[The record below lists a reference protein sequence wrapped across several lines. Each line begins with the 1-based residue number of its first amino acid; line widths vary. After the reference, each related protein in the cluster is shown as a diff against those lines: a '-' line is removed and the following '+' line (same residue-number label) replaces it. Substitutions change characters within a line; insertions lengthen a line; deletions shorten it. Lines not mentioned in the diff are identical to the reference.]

1 MIARGLKRWN
11 LTFGLGLPPSSGVRE
26 ALQWMMLARLGILYV
41 VLTMIVLQQVF
52 RRESLGS
59 PQLILG
65 YGLLATSFSFNLL
78 FATVIEKLPQR
89 WWIAAVH
96 ILFDAL
102 ITSCWIFQ
110 SGGRDSLFA
119 LLYLIQILIVSLIL
133 YQKGAWFTAISA
145 CISFAIVLS
154 LRPQPNALATW
165 GIYSGM
171 FLTLGIIGGYLSEE
185 LFRTNES
192 LKEKSRSMEKLMAL
206 HERILA
212 DIPTGLLSIDNGL
225 RINFINPAGEHILG
239 RAAVDIVGRSLLEVE
254 PGLLPFF
261 SQIDSEA
268 VEADELEGET
278 ALSAT
283 GSESHR
289 SFFVHGRSD
298 HGSTRLQQRVE
309 IGRGIHQRILRG
321 DVALLDA
328 DAGVSGLLDERAKG
342 GRVLI
347 FQDVTKLVHL
357 EEKLKQNEKLAA
369 VGQLAAGIAHEIRNP
384 LASMSASIEMLKGSL
399 VADNLYQENQK
410 LMDIAIREIDRLNR
424 LVTEFLDFVKPEKLR
439 FESVDLPALLGELV
453 LAARGSKDFKEK
465 VRLNELYQPA
475 IALASSEKLKQVIWN
490 LLVNAGQAMKKNGV
504 VEVGC
509 ASVNNQRVK
518 FWVEDQGQGMSE
530 EVMSHL
536 YEPFFTT
543 KDKGTGLGLA
553 TAYKIIEAH
562 HGEIRVTSTVGVG
575 TRFEILLQSA

>member
-1 MIARGLKRWN
+1 
-11 LTFGLGLPPSSGVRE
+11 
-26 ALQWMMLARLGILYV
+26 MLARLGILYV
-41 VLTMIVLQQVF
+41 VLSMIVLQQVF

-59 PQLILG
+59 PQLMLG
-65 YGLLATSFSFNLL
+65 YALLATSFSFNLL
-78 FATVIEKLPQR
+78 FSTIIGKLPQR

-102 ITSCWIFQ
+102 ITSAWIFQ

-145 CISFAIVLS
+145 CVSFAIVML
-154 LRPQPNALATW
+154 LRPQPNALVTW

-212 DIPTGLLSIDNGL
+212 DIPTGLLSIDNGM

-239 RAAVDIVGRSLLEVE
+239 RVAADIVGKNLLEVE
-254 PGLLPFF
+254 AGLLPFF
-261 SQIDSEA
+261 SQIEA
-268 VEADELEGET
+268 EDVAAEPGEAGEVVGMET

-309 IGRGIHQRILRG
+309 IGRGIQQRILRG
-321 DVALLDA
+321 DVAELDA
-328 DAGVSGLLDERAKG
+328 DAGVSGLLDEQAKG
-342 GRVLI
+342 GRVLL

-424 LVTEFLDFVKPEKLR
+424 LVTEFLDFVKPEKFR
-439 FESVDLPALLGELV
+439 FESVDLPHLLSELV
-453 LAARGSKDFKEK
+453 LAARGSKEFKEK
-465 VRLNELYQPA
+465 IRLNENYQPA
-475 IALASSEKLKQVIWN
+475 VALASSEKLKQVIWN
-490 LLVNAGQAMKKNGV
+490 LVVNAVQATKNSGAI
-504 VEVGC
+504 EVGC
-509 ASVNNQRVK
+509 ASVNDQRVK
-518 FWVEDQGQGMSE
+518 FWVQDEGQGMSE
-530 EVMSHL
+530 EVMGHL

-575 TRFEILLQSA
+575 TRFEIVLQSA